1 MSVAPVFIRSLTLVW
16 RSVASVADL
25 TPLESFYL
33 RIGTGP
39 NPKFR
44 ESSEWEATMSRD
56 KSAGNDKQSGRKKVD
71 WKGLEVVNPDAAG
84 IDVGGSEHWVSINPE
99 RDPEPVRR
107 FGCFT
112 ADLREMARWLVEK
125 GVRSVA
131 MQSTGVYWMP
141 VLEVLEQHGLQV
153 RLVNAQHTKNVPG
166 RKSDV
171 QECQWLRK
179 LHAFGLLNNSFQPT
193 DEIRI
198 VRTLWR
204 QRGNLVAEASSTI
217 QRMQKALTEMN
228 VQLSN
233 VLSDLSGVSGMKII
247 GAILDG
253 ERDPW
258 ALAALVEPGVKA
270 TRDDIVKSLEGNWRE
285 ELLFVLRQEVE
296 LYHVYQKKIAECD
309 RRLHK
314 HLKSFEPRVDLK
326 AQPLGPKPQGKKGS
340 RNAPQFDLRSE
351 LYRITGIDWAQI
363 NGIDVLTAQTVMA
376 EAGADLSAFPSE
388 RHFSSWLGLCPT
400 NEQSG
405 GKILNRRTRK
415 VVNRASVAFRMA
427 ASTLLRS
434 QSYLGAQYRRL
445 RTRLGAPK
453 AITAMARKLACL
465 FYRLIKH
472 GQQYVDKGTE
482 YYDARYREQQIRS
495 LAKRA
500 QKLGLQ
506 LVRPET
512 V

>member
-1 MSVAPVFIRSLTLVW
+1 
-16 RSVASVADL
+16 
-25 TPLESFYL
+25 
-33 RIGTGP
+33 
-39 NPKFR
+39 
-44 ESSEWEATMSRD
+44 MSR
-56 KSAGNDKQSGRKKVD
+56 KKPTGKQNRSAQKRVD
-71 WKGLEVVNPDAAG
+71 WKALEIVHPDAAG
-84 IDVGGSEHWVSINPE
+84 IDVGGSEHWVAISPD
-99 RDPEPVRR
+99 RDLEPVRR

-112 ADLREMARWLVEK
+112 TDVREMGRWLVEK

-141 VLEVLEQHGLQV
+141 VFEVLEQQGLEV
-153 RLVNAQHTKNVPG
+153 YLVNAQHTKNVPG

-171 QECQWLRK
+171 QECQWLLK

-198 VRTLWR
+198 ARTLWR
-204 QRGNLVAEASSTI
+204 QRSNLVAEASSVI
-217 QRMQKALTEMN
+217 QRMQKVLIEMN

-233 VLSDLSGVSGMKII
+233 VLSDVSGMSGMKII
-247 GAILDG
+247 GAILEG

-258 ALAALVEPGVKA
+258 KLATFVEPEVKA
-270 TRDDIVKSLEGNWRE
+270 KPEDIAKSLEGNWRE
-285 ELLFVLRQEVE
+285 ELLFVLRQHVE
-296 LYHVYQKKIAECD
+296 LYRIYQEKITDCD
-309 RRLHK
+309 LQLRK
-314 HLKSFEPRVDLK
+314 HLESLGSKVDLRT
-326 AQPLGPKPQGKKGS
+326 QPIGNRPKGKKNS
-340 RNAPQFDLRSE
+340 KNAPGFNLRTE
-351 LYRITGIDWAQI
+351 LYRITGIDWTQI
-363 NGIDVLTAQTVMA
+363 NGIDVLTAQTVIA

-388 RHFSSWLGLCPT
+388 KQFASWLGLCPT

-415 VVNRASVAFRMA
+415 VVNRATVAFRNA
-427 ASTLLRS
+427 ALTLLRS

-472 GQQYVDKGTE
+472 GQPYVDKGTE
-482 YYDARYREQQIRS
+482 YYEAKYREQQIRS

-506 LVRPET
+506 LVIPKT
-512 V
+512 A

>member
-1 MSVAPVFIRSLTLVW
+1 VS
-16 RSVASVADL
+16 
-25 TPLESFYL
+25 
-33 RIGTGP
+33 
-39 NPKFR
+39 
-44 ESSEWEATMSRD
+44 
-56 KSAGNDKQSGRKKVD
+56 RKKPTGKQKGSAQKRVD
-71 WKGLEVVNPDAAG
+71 WKALEIVHPNAAG
-84 IDVGGSEHWVSINPE
+84 IDVGGSEHWVAIGPD

-112 ADLREMARWLVEK
+112 ADVREMGRWLVEK

-141 VLEVLEQHGLQV
+141 VFEVLEQQGLEV
-153 RLVNAQHTKNVPG
+153 YLVNAQHTKNVPG

-171 QECQWLRK
+171 QECQWLLK

-198 VRTLWR
+198 ARTLWR
-204 QRGNLVAEASSTI
+204 QRSNLVAEASSVI
-217 QRMQKALTEMN
+217 QRMQKVLTEMN
-228 VQLSN
+228 VQLCN
-233 VLSDLSGVSGMKII
+233 VLSDVSGMSGMKII
-247 GAILDG
+247 GAILEG

-258 ALAALVEPGVKA
+258 KLATFVEPEVKA
-270 TRDDIVKSLEGNWRE
+270 KPEDIAKSLEGNWRE
-285 ELLFVLRQEVE
+285 ELLFVLRQHVE
-296 LYHVYQKKIAECD
+296 LYRIYQEKITDCD
-309 RRLHK
+309 LHLRK
-314 HLKSFEPRVDLK
+314 HLESLGSKVDLK
-326 AQPLGPKPQGKKGS
+326 TQPIGNRPKGKKNS
-340 RNAPQFDLRSE
+340 KNAPGFDLRTE
-351 LYRITGIDWAQI
+351 LYRITGIDWTQI
-363 NGIDVLTAQTVMA
+363 NGIDVLTAQTVIA

-388 RHFSSWLGLCPT
+388 KQFASWLGLCPT

-415 VVNRASVAFRMA
+415 VVNRATVAFRNA
-427 ASTLLRS
+427 ALTLLRS

-472 GQQYVDKGTE
+472 GQPYVDKGTG
-482 YYDARYREQQIRS
+482 YYEAKYREQQIRS

-506 LVRPET
+506 LVIPKT
-512 V
+512 A